1 MKKVA
6 TALSLLAGAA
16 LALGPNALAQQPL
29 PGNPSP
35 APAAKTCTTCGVV
48 SSVRYVEE
56 KGDASGAG
64 LVIGGVAGGVL
75 GHQIGSGRGNT
86 VATIAGAGVGAY
98 AGNQVEKNAKK
109 KTYWVVDVKLDS
121 GKKQSINVSS
131 QPAFKQGD
139 RVKVVDGNKLALLA
153 N

>member
-1 MKKVA
+1 M
-6 TALSLLAGAA
+6 
-16 LALGPNALAQQPL
+16 
-29 PGNPSP
+29 
-35 APAAKTCTTCGVV
+35 
-48 SSVRYVEE
+48 
-56 KGDASGAG
+56 
-64 LVIGGVAGGVL
+64 AGGVL

-109 KTYWVVDVKLDS
+109 KTYWVVDVNLDNN
-121 GKKQSINVSS
+121 KKQSINLSS
-131 QPAFKQGD
+131 KPAFKQGD